1 MNGAMFAANAA
12 ASGGPVPMDAPTR
25 IAFVRQRYTAGGG
38 AERIIERAIER
49 LRLRRK
55 VEVVVLAR
63 KWPDQTGIQGIRLD
77 PVYIGRTWRD
87 ASFERAVESCM
98 ARERFDLVQSHERIA
113 CATIFRAGDGIHAG
127 WLERWLPTLPAWRRM
142 LVRALPYHR
151 FTLARERRMFL
162 RGRLRA
168 VIANSQF
175 VADDVIRH
183 FPSTAPLIRVIRN
196 GIDSRHFHAGLRDQ
210 HRAATRAQL
219 GIPATARAL
228 LFLGSG
234 FDRKG
239 LATAIR
245 ALARLQPDVHLV
257 IVGRDRR
264 QGRFR
269 KLARRLGVESRTRWL
284 GTVPDPRPQLGACDA
299 AILPS
304 LYDPMPNSV
313 LESMACGLPVA
324 ASTFT
329 GASDLIRHR
338 ENGMLIHP
346 LDQAAWNRETAWMLE
361 PANTA
366 RLGAAA
372 RASVEPLTLEAMVDG
387 WTNLYEELLAKAGH
401 EQVVDND
408 LRSSAGATG

>member
-1 MNGAMFAANAA
+1 MQGASFAADAA
-12 ASGGPVPMDAPTR
+12 ATEGPVPTGPPKR

-49 LRLRRK
+49 LRLRQQ
-55 VEVVVLAR
+55 VEVTVLAR
-63 KWPDQTGIQGIRLD
+63 RWPEQAGIKGIRID
-77 PVYIGRTWRD
+77 PWHMGRTWRD
-87 ASFERAVESCM
+87 ASFERAVEACI

-113 CATIFRAGDGIHAG
+113 GATIFRAGDGIHAG
-127 WLERWLPTLPAWRRM
+127 WLERWLPTLPAWRRA
-142 LVRALPYHR
+142 LVRASPYHR
-151 FTLARERRMFL
+151 FTLARERRMFADQ
-162 RGRLRA
+162 GLRA

-175 VADDVIRH
+175 VANDVIRH
-183 FPSTAPLIRVIRN
+183 FPSAAPLIRVIRN
-196 GIDSRHFHAGLRDQ
+196 GVDSTHFHPGLREQ
-210 HRAATRAQL
+210 HRAATRTAL
-219 GIPATARAL
+219 GIPANARAL

-234 FDRKG
+234 FERKG

-245 ALARLQPDVHLV
+245 TLATLPTDVHLV

-269 KLARRLGVESRTRWL
+269 ALAHGLGVESRTRWL
-284 GTVPDPRPQLGACDA
+284 GAVSDPRPQLGACDA

-329 GASDLIRHR
+329 GATDLIRHR
-338 ENGMLIHP
+338 ENGVLAHP
-346 LDQAAWNRETAWMLE
+346 LDQAAWNLETAWLLD

-366 RLGAAA
+366 RLGVAA
-372 RASVEPLTLEAMVDG
+372 RTSVEPLTMEAMVDG
-387 WTNLYEELLAKAGH
+387 WTSLYEALLA
-401 EQVVDND
+401 
-408 LRSSAGATG
+408 RSDHG